1 MCIKELCQDQ
11 QEHQNADRH
20 AGRDG
25 AHYSFVSQLK
35 SSDCRRSHTV
45 SQPAASSQHSTS
57 KIVLTFKM
65 NGFFCRAGI
74 LNIQAFVLDQVTIQ
88 LLSKSEKERFDNLVN
103 IMIGFNF
110 FYRQEKGMD
119 GQFHFILEP

>member
-1 MCIKELCQDQ
+1 
-11 QEHQNADRH
+11 
-20 AGRDG
+20 
-25 AHYSFVSQLK
+25 
-35 SSDCRRSHTV
+35 
-45 SQPAASSQHSTS
+45 
-57 KIVLTFKM
+57 M